1 MTLSTRTYGDKYTYL
16 LGEDIFADYLIT
28 FFFNHNPLF
37 ITFLY
42 LSSKEKKIF
51 IMTGLEFE
59 KFI

>member
-1 MTLSTRTYGDKYTYL
+1 MKVSTRTYGDKYTYL
-16 LGEDIFADYLIT
+16 FGEGIFADYLIT
-28 FFFNHNPLF
+28 FFFNHNSLF
-37 ITFLY
+37 LTFLY

>member
-1 MTLSTRTYGDKYTYL
+1 MKVSTRTYGDKYTYL
-16 LGEDIFADYLIT
+16 FGEGIFADYLIT

-51 IMTGLEFE
+51 IKTGLEFE